1 MLRIGCSGWIYRHW
15 KGFFYPEGLPQKR
28 WFEHYARH
36 FDTVEINFTFY
47 RLPRNEAFAA
57 WREQAPPGFVYA
69 VKASRFITHVR
80 RLREPEEGIGRLTER
95 LGHLGDRAGPVL
107 WQLPPDFA
115 RDDERLERFLAAL
128 PGEYRHTVEFRHAS
142 WLVED
147 VYARLRARGVALTV
161 ADSSGRRPSAWPSA
175 VELTADWTYLRFHG
189 GPAGGDYPPDALEP
203 WARRIEEWLRRGIPV
218 WVYFNNDWEGFAL
231 RNAWWL
237 RDRLAGAASDQRL
250 GLAG

>member
-15 KGFFYPEGLPQKR
+15 KGLFYPEGLPQKR

-47 RLPRNEAFAA
+47 RLPRHEAFAA

-95 LGHLGDRAGPVL
+95 LAHLGDRAGPVL
-107 WQLPPDFA
+107 WQLPPDFE
-115 RDDERLERFLAAL
+115 RDDERLDRFLDAL
-128 PGEYRHTVEFRHAS
+128 PTPYQHTVEFRHAS

-147 VYARLRARGVALTV
+147 VYARLRRRGVALTV
-161 ADSSGRRPSAWPSA
+161 TDSSGRWPSA

-189 GPAGGDYPPDALEP
+189 GPAGGDYPPEVLEP
-203 WARRIEEWLRRGIPV
+203 WARRIEEWLQRGLPV

-231 RNAWWL
+231 RDAWWL
-237 RDRLAGAASDQRL
+237 RDRLAGAAPGQRL